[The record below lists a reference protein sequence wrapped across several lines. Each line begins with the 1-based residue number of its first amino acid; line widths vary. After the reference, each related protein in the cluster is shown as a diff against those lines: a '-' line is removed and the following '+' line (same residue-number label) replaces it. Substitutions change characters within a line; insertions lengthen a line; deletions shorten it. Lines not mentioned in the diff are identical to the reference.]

1 MKPHIFRPPSL
12 AQRGSCGLSAPAFP
26 FAPSSI
32 HALRWSHF
40 LLSLDQPWV
49 FIQSYT
55 CRAGPAWFFS
65 LPRCM
70 PSFPP
75 RVLNTFIFQY
85 PQMPFLPQSLS
96 RPLLGNSI
104 MLDCLHGI
112 HTPYILDVCVNVSCR
127 GGFIHRCALSP
138 ALCLTQ
144 NRVSVHL
151 GLCDTPLSPA
161 GFKGLTQYVK
171 GGRIN
176 ETEQQNK
183 GCKHKR
189 S

>member
-1 MKPHIFRPPSL
+1 MKPHVFPPPSL
-12 AQRGSCGLSAPAFP
+12 AQRGSCGLGAPAFP

-32 HALRWSHF
+32 HPLGWSHF

-49 FIQSYT
+49 FTPSYT
-55 CRAGPAWFFS
+55 RCAGPAWFFS
-65 LPRCM
+65 LCLDVCLL
-70 PSFPP
+70 FPP
-75 RVLNTFIFQY
+75 CIKHFIFQY

-112 HTPYILDVCVNVSCR
+112 HTPYLLDVCVNVSCR

-161 GFKGLTQYVK
+161 GFRGLTQYVK

-183 GCKHKR
+183 GCKHK
-189 S
+189 